1 MHSDCTLNALPKA
14 SEAVFEAAPQA
25 NQRWLVAWLGVVA
38 LAILATRLPWL
49 PKQVWD
55 HDSANFARS
64 LSNFDL
70 HAHSPHAPGYPVYVA
85 LARLAQAVGV
95 DPAAALAWPAAV
107 LAVVTA
113 LAVAATVHVLAG
125 STAVDRS
132 SEPDWRPITAALAYA
147 LLPSAWLGDLAPRPD
162 GLAAHGVVLAGCA
175 LLTGRAGWR
184 PGLPLA
190 ALALGLSLGIRL
202 SNWPLVALLSLWL
215 PRRWW
220 PLLALAVAGWLVPL
234 VLLSGGLRPFWQLTT
249 TFGHGHFADWG
260 NTAFA
265 VHAQTNW
272 PLATRLGQWAA
283 HVLDQGGLAL
293 AVVLALAVWAGWRQ
307 SLALAGLTQI
317 HRVLAATAA
326 ALLAYAL
333 WLVVAQNPDHPRHV
347 WPLLALAAAAAVVAT
362 GVWLPP
368 RVATLGLSVVA
379 AVGLVHGAAAVPWSH
394 QPCPDAALA
403 ALVAAQPAEQ
413 FAVAGGSEIGP
424 IRALAPSV
432 RSVKIAALSQA
443 DAALAPHGSWPQR
456 AWLSVRGPF
465 TAVPAGLGPH
475 WQPIAHFAARPHFDS
490 PALAL
495 TVYQALT
502 PASLAGQQRPG
513 ARP

>member
-1 MHSDCTLNALPKA
+1 MIGPNGRWQAIGLGGV
-14 SEAVFEAAPQA
+14 AV
-25 NQRWLVAWLGVVA
+25 
-38 LAILATRLPWL
+38 AILGSRLPWL
-49 PKQVWD
+49 PGQVWD

-70 HAHSPHAPGYPVYVA
+70 HAHSPHAPGYPLYVA

-95 DPAAALAWPAAV
+95 ETAAALAWPAV
-107 LAVVTA
+107 LMAVVAA
-113 LAVAATVHVLAG
+113 LAVAATVGVLAG
-125 STAVDRS
+125 VVAVDRG
-132 SEPDWRPITAALAYA
+132 SEHDWRPIAAGLAYG

-162 GLAAHGVVLAGCA
+162 GLAAHGVVVAACA

-265 VHAQTNW
+265 VHAQANW

-283 HVLDQGGLAL
+283 HVWVQGGLAF
-293 AVVLALAVWAGWRQ
+293 AVALVWAAWAGWHQR
-307 SLALAGLTQI
+307 
-317 HRVLAATAA
+317 RVLTGPTPVHPALVATTA
-326 ALLAYAL
+326 ALLGYAL

-347 WPLLALAAAAAVVAT
+347 WPLLALAAAAAVVAI
-362 GVWLPP
+362 GVWLSP

-379 AVGLVHGAAAVPWSH
+379 VVSLVHGAVAVPWTR
-394 QPCPDAALA
+394 QPSPDAALA
-403 ALVAAQPAEQ
+403 ALVAAQPPEQ
-413 FAVAGGSEIGP
+413 FAVAGGSEIGL
-424 IRALAPSV
+424 IRALAPRI

-443 DAALAPHGSWPQR
+443 NAALAPQGNWPRR
-456 AWLSVRGPF
+456 AWLSVRGPW
-465 TAVPAGLGPH
+465 TARPAGLGPH
-475 WQPIAHFAARPHFDS
+475 WQPIAHFGARPHLDS
-490 PALAL
+490 PAMAL
-495 TVYQALT
+495 TVYQGLT
-502 PASLAGQQRPG
+502 PASLADQQRPG